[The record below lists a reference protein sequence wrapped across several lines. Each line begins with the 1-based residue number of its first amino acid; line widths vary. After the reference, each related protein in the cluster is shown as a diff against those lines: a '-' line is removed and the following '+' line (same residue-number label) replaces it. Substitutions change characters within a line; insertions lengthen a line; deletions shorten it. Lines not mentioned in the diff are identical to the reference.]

1 MSNGSFATGNVPGDS
16 DDSRHPQYVSHM
28 SGSYRVKYII
38 MLSVPAP
45 PKVLIDYLNLT
56 SLAYNILQ
64 YDDNDAALRR
74 YSVGRRLGLI
84 IGINQYQHAAFQPL
98 QFAEN
103 DAKALAQWLVN
114 VRGGNWVPSDLQ
126 LVLGSQSTYELAAS
140 LSMQIFLNEA
150 DPRDP
155 LSTYF
160 PLPPSLD
167 QA

>member
-1 MSNGSFATGNVPGDS
+1 MDQRICIDISLSAQLKQYMSNGSFATGNVPGDS

-84 IGINQYQHAAFQPL
+84 IG
-98 QFAEN
+98 
-103 DAKALAQWLVN
+103 
-114 VRGGNWVPSDLQ
+114 
-126 LVLGSQSTYELAAS
+126 
-140 LSMQIFLNEA
+140 
-150 DPRDP
+150 
-155 LSTYF
+155 
-160 PLPPSLD
+160 
-167 QA
+167 